1 MKKQFI
7 NTGNRYRLL
16 TCCCIK
22 TLTTLTTVMLLFASP
37 AIAQTWGE
45 WFNQKSTQR
54 KYLIQQIAALKVY
67 TEFLRK
73 GYTVVKDGTGLI
85 RDIKNGDFN
94 LHKDYFGGLKTV
106 NPAIK
111 QYDKV
116 DDIIAMHALML
127 QERQATLA
135 TAADSKR
142 FSNEEIR
149 ALLKLYA
156 ALSDEA
162 GKDLDELLM
171 VVENGTLELSDDE
184 RIKRIEQLYARMQG
198 KLSFQRK
205 LNNNIVAIS
214 SGRKRQSEDNEIMK
228 AIMGI

>member
-1 MKKQFI
+1 MEQMKKLHTI
-7 NTGNRYRLL
+7 TLILL
-16 TCCCIK
+16 LCS
-22 TLTTLTTVMLLFASP
+22 VAAS
-37 AIAQTWGE
+37 AQTWGE
-45 WFNQKSTQR
+45 WFNQKSTQK

-106 NPAIK
+106 NPLVK

-116 DDIIAMHALML
+116 EDIVVMHALML

-135 TAADSKR
+135 MAAGSKR
-142 FSNEEIR
+142 FSSEEIR

-156 ALSDEA
+156 VLSDEA

-171 VVENGTLELSDDE
+171 VVEHGTLELSDDE
-184 RIKRIEQLYARMQG
+184 RIKRIEQLYTRMQE

-205 LNNNIVAIS
+205 LNKNIIAIS
-214 SGRKRQSEDNEIMK
+214 NGRKRQSEDNEIMK
-228 AIMGI
+228 ALMGIEN

>member
-1 MKKQFI
+1 MKKI
-7 NTGNRYRLL
+7 HT
-16 TCCCIK
+16 I
-22 TLTTLTTVMLLFASP
+22 TLILLLFSAAAS
-37 AIAQTWGE
+37 AQTWGE

-111 QYDKV
+111 RYDKV
-116 DDIIAMHALML
+116 EDIVVMHALML

-142 FSNEEIR
+142 FSSEEIR

-171 VVENGTLELSDDE
+171 VAEDGTLELSDDE
-184 RIKRIEQLYARMQG
+184 RIKRIEQLYTRMQT
-198 KLSFQRK
+198 KLIFQRK
-205 LNNNIVAIS
+205 LNKNIIAIS
-214 SGRKRQSEDNEIMK
+214 NGRKRQSEDHEIMK
-228 AIMGI
+228 ALMGIEN

>member
-1 MKKQFI
+1 MTKQFI
-7 NTGNRYRLL
+7 NSGNRYKPFTGCRIRRL
-16 TCCCIK
+16 
-22 TLTTLTTVMLLFASP
+22 TVLAALMLFFTSP
-37 AIAQTWGE
+37 CFAQTWGE

-54 KYLIQQIAALKVY
+54 KYLLQQIAALKVY

-85 RDIKNGDFN
+85 RDIKSGDFN

-116 DDIIAMHALML
+116 DDIIEMHALML
-127 QERQATLA
+127 QERQSILA
-135 TAADSKR
+135 KAAGSKR

-184 RIKRIEQLYARMQG
+184 RIKRIEQLYVRMQS
-198 KLSFQRK
+198 KLSFQRR
-205 LNNNIVAIS
+205 LNKNIIAIS
-214 SGRKRQSEDNEIMK
+214 SGRKRQSDDNDIMK

>member
-1 MKKQFI
+1 MKRI
-7 NTGNRYRLL
+7 HL
-16 TCCCIK
+16 IS
-22 TLTTLTTVMLLFASP
+22 TVLLLFAIP
-37 AIAQTWGE
+37 ASAQTWGE

-54 KYLIQQIAALKVY
+54 KYLLQQIAALKVY

-85 RDIKNGDFN
+85 RDIKSGDFN
-94 LHKDYFGGLKTV
+94 LHKDYFGGMKTV

-116 DDIIAMHALML
+116 EDIITMHALML
-127 QERQATLA
+127 RERQSIMTK
-135 TAADSKR
+135 AAGSKR

-184 RIKRIEQLYARMQG
+184 RIKRIEQLYVRMQG

-205 LNNNIVAIS
+205 LNKNIMAIS
-214 SGRKRQSEDNEIMK
+214 SGRKRQSDDNDIMK
-228 AIMGI
+228 AIMGIED